1 MQQQFTVVRG
11 EVVHPKGEAAHHAWS
26 SGLCDC
32 TGDWC
37 SCLSVWCCSSV
48 TTAQLFTR
56 FFGTKLAGIPPALL
70 CVGVCIFLV
79 VSSISSSTG
88 TISESQIVSYP
99 AESAHPADSAYSYAG
114 DGADELPQ
122 YPYQHD
128 APLQSHG
135 RLLSELAAEN
145 PVISLIGVLGSLFT
159 CLTICQVR
167 MAIRKRD
174 GILES
179 NCQGCED
186 LCCAGFCNPCTQCLI
201 FRHEGLVGGKYSLC
215 SPIGTP
221 LQV

>member
-1 MQQQFTVVRG
+1 MNID
-11 EVVHPKGEAAHHAWS
+11 H
-26 SGLCDC
+26 
-32 TGDWC
+32 
-37 SCLSVWCCSSV
+37 
-48 TTAQLFTR
+48 TTHDPLALPRR

-159 CLTICQVR
+159 CLTICQAR
-167 MAIRKRD
+167 TPCAPARPPPPCPPRTPRPESLE
-174 GILES
+174 GIIEGIIM
-179 NCQGCED
+179 NRGIIMN
-186 LCCAGFCNPCTQCLI
+186 LCLSK
-201 FRHEGLVGGKYSLC
+201 V
-215 SPIGTP
+215 
-221 LQV
+221 